1 MYCWLSVED
10 SACQCRRHRFET
22 WSGKIPHA
30 VEQISLWP
38 QLLSLCSRAREPQL
52 LSPCA
57 ATTEACALWSLCS
70 ATREATAVRSPHTT
84 TREQSLLSA
93 TREKPSKQRRPST
106 TKSKGVKLITIINA
120 LLKPQTGDREQG
132 GLKPETG
139 DRQQG
144 GL

>member
-1 MYCWLSVED
+1 MHCWLSVED
-10 SACQCRRHRFET
+10 SACRCRRHGFET

-38 QLLSLCSRAREPQL
+38 QLLSLCSRAWEPQL

-57 ATTEACALWSLCS
+57 ATTEACALWSLYS
-70 ATREATAVRSPHTT
+70 ATREATAVR
-84 TREQSLLSA
+84 REQSPLSA
-93 TREKPSKQRRPST
+93 TREKPSKQRRPGMA
-106 TKSKGVKLITIINA
+106 KSKGAKLITIINA

-132 GLKPETG
+132 GLKRDWRKE
-139 DRQQG
+139 QG